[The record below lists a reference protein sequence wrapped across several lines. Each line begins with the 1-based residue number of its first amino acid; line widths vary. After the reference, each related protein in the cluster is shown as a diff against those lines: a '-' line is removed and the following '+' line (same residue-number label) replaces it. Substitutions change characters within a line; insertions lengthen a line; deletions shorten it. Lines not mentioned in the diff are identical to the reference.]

1 MRIFCF
7 MELLSSIA
15 GKHSGAG
22 DVEHEKNRGLVI
34 STTAPSHALNPR
46 LSTPKQFLPALRLR
60 DVLSAFHNDPGQMI
74 ALPKLLH
81 QPVNERG

>member
-1 MRIFCF
+1 